1 MARISVTKP
10 KYAPLFGGVGFHNS
24 EAGMYRLLSRRSF
37 EEKIA
42 KCNRELSP
50 GFMRCFAGYSDWT
63 RQAMDDFADYYE
75 QMQKVTDTPIYLTP
89 GRGKLHFSEED
100 MRRYAD
106 DVAVRLEYLVRK
118 RNVKHLAYYCF
129 SNELSQLTNGAL
141 QNRLT
146 TFQRYHELLYDA
158 FQRRR
163 LPLGLLAT
171 DAAMDWSSID
181 WAMEH
186 MDPIT
191 CDYCGH
197 WYERGDACD
206 LSFYQRFY
214 ERCTEYAVK
223 AARKEKHFL
232 LGEFGV
238 SKENTALQG
247 TAIKDVCTYFDSG
260 DYKGLSLMLAE
271 AVAAAVN
278 AGVFALMSW
287 TFCDYPDPMVGPAY
301 ADERSASYTL
311 CEPFL
316 GGGVRIRYNKWGLL
330 KWEEDGSFTPRPHY
344 FAFGPIVR
352 YLKRN
357 SKILQTVSDD
367 PFLRGCAV
375 LTRRGRL
382 SLLLVNR
389 SREEKPLE
397 LQLPQ
402 ASGLPLRVF
411 LHRTDAPD
419 WNPFADLPAFQ
430 AEVAPSSPR
439 WIMPPESIAVLTD
452 DYTPAPRHV
461 EAEILGTDGQLV
473 WKPVRDERHCYY
485 RVFDGEEQI
494 ASTIAEHCTVSGGG
508 SYRVVSVDWDGNQ

>member
-1 MARISVTKP
+1 
-10 KYAPLFGGVGFHNS
+10 
-24 EAGMYRLLSRRSF
+24 
-37 EEKIA
+37 
-42 KCNRELSP
+42 
-50 GFMRCFAGYSDWT
+50 
-63 RQAMDDFADYYE
+63 
-75 QMQKVTDTPIYLTP
+75 
-89 GRGKLHFSEED
+89 
-100 MRRYAD
+100 
-106 DVAVRLEYLVRK
+106 
-118 RNVKHLAYYCF
+118 
-129 SNELSQLTNGAL
+129 
-141 QNRLT
+141 
-146 TFQRYHELLYDA
+146 
-158 FQRRR
+158 
-163 LPLGLLAT
+163 
-171 DAAMDWSSID
+171 
-181 WAMEH
+181 

-214 ERCTEYAVK
+214 ERCAEYAVK

-247 TAIKDVCTYFDSG
+247 TAVKDVCTYFDSG

-278 AGVFALMSW
+278 A
-287 TFCDYPDPMVGPAY
+287 
-301 ADERSASYTL
+301 L

-494 ASTIAEHCTVSGGG
+494 ASTVAEHCTVSGGG